1 MFELWFSLK
10 FVVKSICKK
19 LTIPALAIIALT
31 TGLLVA
37 CQPQEIAS
45 PPTENSTTTPV
56 VTQTPVTSN
65 KPVAYSDR
73 ELGAN
78 PAQLPQLPYA
88 ANALDKAIDAQ
99 TMQLH
104 HDRHHQTYVDNL
116 NKALEQQPN
125 LRASSVEAMLRDLNS
140 VPESI
145 RTTVRNNGGGHLN
158 HTIFWQI
165 MSPTGGGQPTGEIAQ
180 EINQTFGSFEQFR
193 KQFNEAGG
201 DRFGSGW
208 VWLVRNPQGQLQI
221 VNTAN
226 QDNPIMDGLY
236 PIMGND
242 VWEHAY
248 YLRYQN
254 RRADYLNN
262 WWNVVNWN
270 EVNRR
275 VIASRQA

>member
-1 MFELWFSLK
+1 MLK
-10 FVVKSICKK
+10 SWKRNLLRQPILLFLSGI
-19 LTIPALAIIALT
+19 
-31 TGLLVA
+31 LLVNLLIA
-37 CQPQEIAS
+37 CQPQQVATDSITT
-45 PPTENSTTTPV
+45 PTATPIQTTTPATV
-56 VTQTPVTSN
+56 QQR
-65 KPVAYSDR
+65 PVAYPDR
-73 ELGAN
+73 QLSAN
-78 PAQLPQLPYA
+78 PAQLPPLPYPN
-88 ANALDKAIDAQ
+88 NALEKAIDAN

-104 HDRHHQTYVDNL
+104 HDRHHQSYVDNL
-116 NKALEQQPN
+116 NNALKQQPN
-125 LRASSVEAMLRDLNS
+125 LQSTSVEAMLRDLNS
-140 VPESI
+140 IPEDI

-165 MSPTGGGQPTGEIAQ
+165 MSPQGGGQPTGEIAQ
-180 EINQTFGSFEQFR
+180 EINQTFGSFDAFK
-193 KQFNEAGG
+193 KQFNEAGS

-208 VWLVRNPQGQLQI
+208 VWLVRNSQGQLQI

-226 QDNPIMDGLY
+226 QDNPIMEGSY

-275 VIASRQA
+275 AQASRQQQS